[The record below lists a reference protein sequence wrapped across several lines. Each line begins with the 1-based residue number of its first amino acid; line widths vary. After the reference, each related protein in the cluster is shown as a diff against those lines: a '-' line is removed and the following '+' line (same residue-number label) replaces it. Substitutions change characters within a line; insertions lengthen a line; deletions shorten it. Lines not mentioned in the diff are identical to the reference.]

1 MISVIVP
8 VHNQGK
14 TIQAQIERLYN
25 LGVAKEIIVV
35 NDGSQDNT
43 AAALRELSWGGLK
56 VIHHVSNRGPSAAVR
71 TALEHASGDF
81 IFIPNGN
88 LEDNPGS
95 YLKLLD
101 AINSSGADIVLG
113 TRSNQP
119 HQGSRL
125 KQAKNYFLAK
135 ILNIVCGVRL
145 HGWFSHFQL
154 IRRASLLDLSLQLK
168 GPNIAFEIIIRG
180 LRKKMRVAE
189 VFITND

>member
-8 VHNQGK
+8 VHNQEK
-14 TIQAQIERLYN
+14 TIQAQIERLYS

-43 AAALRELSWGGLK
+43 AAVLRGLSCGGLK

-71 TALEHASGDF
+71 TALEHTSGDF

-88 LEDNPGS
+88 LEENPDN
-95 YLKLLD
+95 YLKLLA
-101 AINSSGADIVLG
+101 AINGSGADIVLG
-113 TRSNQP
+113 ARSTPP

-125 KQAKNYFLAK
+125 QQAKNYFLAK
-135 ILNIVCGVRL
+135 ILNIVWGVRL
-145 HGWFSHFQL
+145 DGWFSHFQL
-154 IRRASLLDLSLQLK
+154 IRRASLLDLSPQLK
-168 GPNIAFEIIIRG
+168 GSNIAFEIIIRG

-189 VFITND
+189 VFITDD